1 MKLVFLALLIA
12 VLALQE
18 YGVINI
24 KNNVNTILG
33 KLTLIVI
40 VFAITKQ
47 YGFVLGFVYAIS
59 AIYLL
64 NGVKE
69 GMSGGMN
76 GNNNALED
84 INFNDNKQGMG
95 KSNPEFV
102 EYNNSVKTIISE
114 ETCKKHADKYG
125 SKLTGSASMKLSTP
139 YGECSYKKDSYKW
152 DSTIKKPVSSGNNL
166 KDTVTVHE
174 SNNHSNLFYYIP
186 PKTMGEIE
194 ETRMKNKQ
202 GAKTSSSDRLFIEE
216 LLKNNKIH
224 NIVIN
229 FNRGNKSP
237 LSKQKIE
244 PKGSYYK
251 KQKPNKLKAD
261 PYSCSA

>member
-1 MKLVFLALLIA
+1 MKLVFLALLIV

-18 YGVINI
+18 YGVINV
-24 KNNVNTILG
+24 KNNVNTLLG

-47 YGFVLGFVYAIS
+47 YGFVLGFVYAVS

-76 GNNNALED
+76 GNNNALENVD
-84 INFNDNKQGMG
+84 FKYNKQDMN
-95 KSNPEFV
+95 KSSPEFV
-102 EYNNSVKTIISE
+102 KYNNSVKTINSE

-139 YGECSYKKDSYKW
+139 YGECSYKKDSYTW
-152 DSTIKKPVSSGNNL
+152 DPTIKIPLPSENTF
-166 KDTVTVHE
+166 KDKVTVHK

-186 PKTMGEIE
+186 PKTRGEIE

-202 GAKTSSSDRLFIEE
+202 DAKTSSSDRLFIEE

-229 FNRGNKSP
+229 FNRGNKTQ
-237 LSKQKIE
+237 LSKQKVE

-251 KQKPNKLKAD
+251 KQKPNKLKSD
-261 PYSCSA
+261 PYSCSV